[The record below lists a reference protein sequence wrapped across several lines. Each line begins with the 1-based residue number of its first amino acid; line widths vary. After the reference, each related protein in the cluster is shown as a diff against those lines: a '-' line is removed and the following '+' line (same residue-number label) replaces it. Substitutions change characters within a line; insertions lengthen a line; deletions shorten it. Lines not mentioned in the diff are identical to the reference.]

1 MRNIQTANLLR
12 SFTLLMGLIFSL
24 HSVAA
29 EKWIVT
35 TLEWPPFSCEKCPE
49 QGAGCKALKEA
60 MKAVGVEVEYVFLP
74 WTRAIKDGAEAKY
87 VGYYP
92 SWPEDVQAG
101 FSPSPSVFKSP
112 LGFIEPKGKALTW
125 TSLADLKGKNIGTVQ
140 DYGNTKE
147 FNQLIKDGVIKTEV
161 VASDDVNV
169 KKVAGG
175 RIDGAIIDINN
186 AKWFLATDMK
196 DLAGKVQVNPKSIED
211 KDLLIA
217 MNTSGAAKKAK
228 LEEALKK
235 VDTAKIVAE
244 YLQKNMK

>member
-1 MRNIQTANLLR
+1 MRFFIVLIGLVICLR
-12 SFTLLMGLIFSL
+12 GLT
-24 HSVAA
+24 A
-29 EKWIVT
+29 EKWLIT

-60 MKAVGVEVEYVFLP
+60 MKAVGVEVEFVFLP

-92 SWPEDVQAG
+92 SWPEDVTAG
-101 FSPSPSVFKSP
+101 FSASATVFKSP
-112 LGFIEPKGKALTW
+112 IGFVEPKGKPLAWNT
-125 TSLADLKGKNIGTVQ
+125 LADLKGKNIGTVQ

-147 FNQLIKDGVIKTEV
+147 FNKLIKDGVIKTEV

-175 RIDGAIIDINN
+175 RIDGAIIDLNN
-186 AKWFLATDMK
+186 AKWYLATDLK
-196 DLAGKVQVNPKSIED
+196 DLADKVQINPKAIED

-217 MNTSGAAKKAK
+217 LNASGVAKKAK

>member
-1 MRNIQTANLLR
+1 MRTFISIISLL
-12 SFTLLMGLIFSL
+12 FSL
-24 HSVAA
+24 SSWAG
-29 EKWIVT
+29 ERWLIT

-60 MKAVGVEVEYVFLP
+60 MKTVGVDVEFVFLP

-92 SWPEDVQAG
+92 SWPEDVQSG
-101 FSPSPSVFKSP
+101 FSPSQAVFKSP
-112 LGFIEPKGKALTW
+112 LGFIEPKGKALVW
-125 TSLADLKGKNIGTVQ
+125 NKLADLKGKNIGTVQ

-147 FNQLIKDGVIKTEV
+147 FNQLVKDGVIKTEV
-161 VASDDVNV
+161 VPSDDVNV

-175 RIDGAIIDINN
+175 RLDGAIIDINN
-186 AKWFLATDMK
+186 AKWFLATDLK
-196 DLAGKVQVNPKSIED
+196 DLAGKVQINAKTVED

-217 MNTSGAAKKAK
+217 FNAGGAAKKAK

-235 VDTAKIVAE
+235 TDTAKIVAE